1 MASGP
6 RDDDKLLLLIN
17 IPLLNIFKLKVS
29 NCLHSRKIFRK
40 MMDKLVLDTL
50 VRGKQVCMLVSG
62 NKDFQQP
69 E

>member
-1 MASGP
+1 
-6 RDDDKLLLLIN
+6 
-17 IPLLNIFKLKVS
+17 
-29 NCLHSRKIFRK
+29 